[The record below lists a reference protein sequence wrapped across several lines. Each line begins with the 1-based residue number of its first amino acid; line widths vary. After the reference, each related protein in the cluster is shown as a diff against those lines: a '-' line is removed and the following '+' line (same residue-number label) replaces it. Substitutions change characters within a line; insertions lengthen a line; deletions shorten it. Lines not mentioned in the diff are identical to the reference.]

1 MNANELADELK
12 YITKVLNM
20 NTDVDTKPLV
30 EAATLLRQ
38 QQAEKEALEQR
49 VDEVKDTNG
58 TLVDLVQL
66 QREEIDM
73 LRQQQAEI
81 EALKN
86 GLSSAYWHDTFVEV
100 KKPNSDLIYR
110 FKLDDVCK
118 HGVDDGACKECYMEA
133 QEK

>member
-1 MNANELADELK
+1 MNANEHLDFYNPDSIYYGNSRH
-12 YITKVLNM
+12 YIQQLENKV
-20 NTDVDTKPLV
+20 
-30 EAATLLRQ
+30 RQ
-38 QQAEKEALEQR
+38 QQAEIEAGKIMIKGYGKAI
-49 VDEVKDTNG
+49 DE
-58 TLVDLVQL
+58 
-66 QREEIDM
+66 
-73 LRQQQAEI
+73 QQAEI

-133 QEK
+133 QLL

>member
-1 MNANELADELK
+1 MNNEPVAWMLAD
-12 YITKVLNM
+12 
-20 NTDVDTKPLV
+20 
-30 EAATLLRQ
+30 
-38 QQAEKEALEQR
+38 KEAEHIRSIMAVQHDFVPEGCVEIPLYTHPSEH
-49 VDEVKDTNG
+49 
-58 TLVDLVQL
+58 DLGIA
-66 QREEIDM
+66 EAIGFEKGHKSAEDM

>member
-1 MNANELADELK
+1 MNANELADK
-12 YITKVLNM
+12 LNNS
-20 NTDVDTKPLV
+20 NTNGNLCD
-30 EAATLLRQ
+30 EAAT
-38 QQAEKEALEQR
+38 
-49 VDEVKDTNG
+49 
-58 TLVDLVQL
+58 
-66 QREEIDM
+66 M

-133 QEK
+133 AEK

>member
-1 MNANELADELK
+1 MNANELADILETATNNLIGKEYELGGRAINL
-12 YITKVLNM
+12 YTFS
-20 NTDVDTKPLV
+20 
-30 EAATLLRQ
+30 AT
-38 QQAEKEALEQR
+38 
-49 VDEVKDTNG
+49 
-58 TLVDLVQL
+58 
-66 QREEIDM
+66 M
-73 LRQQQAEI
+73 LRQQQSEI

-118 HGVDDGACKECYMEA
+118 HGVNDGACKECYMEA

>member
-1 MNANELADELK
+1 MNANELADALQETEP
-12 YITKVLNM
+12 YYS
-20 NTDVDTKPLV
+20 TDYKLFDK
-30 EAATLLRQ
+30 AAT
-38 QQAEKEALEQR
+38 
-49 VDEVKDTNG
+49 
-58 TLVDLVQL
+58 
-66 QREEIDM
+66 M

-81 EALKN
+81 DALKN

-133 QEK
+133 QSK

>member
-1 MNANELADELK
+1 MNANELADGILAIEERIFL
-12 YITKVLNM
+12 TKKEHQLFQNS
-20 NTDVDTKPLV
+20 
-30 EAATLLRQ
+30 AT
-38 QQAEKEALEQR
+38 
-49 VDEVKDTNG
+49 
-58 TLVDLVQL
+58 
-66 QREEIDM
+66 M

-81 EALKN
+81 DALKN

>member
-1 MNANELADELK
+1 MNANEL
-12 YITKVLNM
+12 KVLE
-20 NTDVDTKPLV
+20 DSLKVIEQL
-30 EAATLLRQ
+30 
-38 QQAEKEALEQR
+38 QAEKEALEQR

-73 LRQQQAEI
+73 LRQQHTEI

>member
-1 MNANELADELK
+1 MNANELADLYDAPYEYPEWGSK
-12 YITKVLNM
+12 AQAM
-20 NTDVDTKPLV
+20 
-30 EAATLLRQ
+30 LRQ
-38 QQAEKEALEQR
+38 QQEKIAIWKESFYNSVSENGKLREA
-49 VDEVKDTNG
+49 
-58 TLVDLVQL
+58 
-66 QREEIDM
+66 I
-73 LRQQQAEI
+73 RQQQAEI

-110 FKLDDVCK
+110 FKLDDVCN

>member
-1 MNANELADELK
+1 MNANEL
-12 YITKVLNM
+12 KVLE
-20 NTDVDTKPLV
+20 DSLEVIEQL
-30 EAATLLRQ
+30 
-38 QQAEKEALEQR
+38 QAEKEALEQR

-81 EALKN
+81 EAMRN
-86 GLSSAYWHDTFVEV
+86 RFTSAFWHDTFVEV

-110 FKLDDVCK
+110 FKLDETNDS
-118 HGVDDGACKECYMEA
+118 
-133 QEK
+133 